1 MKHYSLCYLLV
12 LLVCYPEYAV
22 ATQQNAIQNEPV
34 EFLMESAKA
43 YVDPF
48 NEIEVDVVFNKG
60 ELRWRVP
67 AFWAGGQRWRV
78 RFAPPEVGTYNYRW
92 ECTDRSNKDLN
103 NKEGTLNVT
112 RYNGKNPLLKHGHI
126 KVSKNHRYF
135 EHADGTPFFWL
146 GDTWWKGLCKRLD
159 WKGFQTLAADRIEK
173 GFTVIQIV
181 AGLYPDEP
189 PYDKRGENEG
199 GWCWEKN
206 YARINPKYFEYM
218 DRRIQHLVDSGL
230 VPCIVGCWGYYMPW
244 MGVEKM
250 KKHWRNL
257 VARYGAYPV
266 VWCLAGEWT
275 MSYYVHQEFP
285 PGTVDQTKGWI
296 ELAQYV
302 RDIDP
307 YRHPKTLHE
316 GASARKLVEDP
327 YLMDFDMPQT
337 GHNDWLAKNSVRSVS
352 TLRATNPPKPVLV
365 GEVVY
370 EGLQQANY
378 HPVQRHVFWSCLLN
392 GACGHTYGADGIW
405 QMNDPGKPHGPSPFG
420 GTYSDIPWDEAM
432 NLEGS
437 THVGIGK
444 NLITRYEWWRFEP
457 NQDWVEPAGSYAAG
471 IPKEIRLIYIPRRFF
486 EWSGPK
492 IKKLEKDVTYRA
504 FYFNPATAKE
514 YDLGHV
520 SKRIGGEEAD
530 TWQAPWVPMA
540 RDWVLV
546 LEKVK

>member
-12 LLVCYPEYAV
+12 LLVCCPEYAV

-48 NEIEVDVVFNKG
+48 NEIEVNVVFNKG
-60 ELRWRVP
+60 ELKWRVP

-92 ECTDRSNKDLN
+92 ECTDRSNKELN
-103 NKEGTLNVT
+103 RKEGTFNVIK
-112 RYNGKNPLLKHGHI
+112 YNGKNPLLKHGNI

-159 WKGFQTLAADRIEK
+159 WKGFQTLATDRIEK

-189 PYDKRGENEG
+189 PFDKRGENEG

-257 VARYGAYPV
+257 VARYGAYPI

-275 MSYYVHQEFP
+275 MPYYVHQEFP

-337 GHNDWLAKNSVRSVS
+337 GHNDWLAKNSVRLVS

-365 GEVVY
+365 GEVIY

-405 QMNDPGKPHGPSPFG
+405 QMNAPGKPHGPSPFG

-457 NQDWVEPAGSYAAG
+457 HQDWVDLTGSYAAG
-471 IPKEIRLIYIPRRFF
+471 IPGEIRLIYIPRRFF

-514 YDLGHV
+514 YDLGHL
-520 SKRIGGEEAD
+520 SKRTVGEEAD

>member
-1 MKHYSLCYLLV
+1 MKHCSLYYLSV
-12 LLVCYPEYAV
+12 LSVCCSAYAV
-22 ATQQNAIQNEPV
+22 PTQQKAVQNEPA
-34 EFLMESAKA
+34 ELSLESAKA
-43 YVDPF
+43 YADPF
-48 NEIEVDVVFNKG
+48 NEIEVDVVFSKG
-60 ELRWRVP
+60 EQRWRVP
-67 AFWAGGQRWRV
+67 AFWAGGQQWRV
-78 RFAPPEVGTYNYRW
+78 RFAPPEVGTYDYRW

-103 NKEGTLNVT
+103 GKEGTLQAT
-112 RYNGKNPLLKHGHI
+112 KYEGKNPLLKHGHI
-126 KVSKNHRYF
+126 RFSKNHRYF

-159 WKGFQTLAADRIEK
+159 WKGFQTLATDRVEK

-189 PYDKRGENEG
+189 PFDKRGENEG
-199 GWCWEKN
+199 GWCWEKD

-275 MSYYVHQEFP
+275 MPFYVPQKFP
-285 PGTVDQTKGWI
+285 PGTVGQAEGWV
-296 ELAQYV
+296 ELVKYV
-302 RDIDP
+302 RAIDP
-307 YRHPKTLHE
+307 YHHPKTLHE
-316 GASARKLVEDP
+316 GASARELVKDP

-337 GHNDWLAKNSVRSVS
+337 GHGDRDAQNSVRSVS
-352 TLRATNPPKPVLV
+352 ALRAMNPPKPVLV

-370 EGLQQANY
+370 EGHQQANY
-378 HPVQRHVFWSCLLN
+378 HPVQRHVFWSCILS
-392 GACGHTYGADGIW
+392 GACGHTYGAGGIW
-405 QMNDPGKPHGPSPFG
+405 QMNAPGEPHGPSPFG
-420 GTYSDIPWDEAM
+420 GTYEDIPWNEAM

-444 NLITRYEWWRFEP
+444 RLITRYEWWRFEP
-457 NQDWVEPAGSYAAG
+457 HRDWVELAGSSAAG
-471 IPKEIRLIYIPRRFF
+471 IPGEIRLIYIPRRNY

-504 FYFNPATAKE
+504 FYFNPATGKE
-514 YDLGHV
+514 YDLGRL
-520 SKRIGGEEAD
+520 SNRTGGEKGD
-530 TWQAPWVPMA
+530 TWQAPWVPLA
-540 RDWVLV
+540 QDWVLV
-546 LEKVK
+546 LERIK